1 MSPEEKE
8 HIKLIDSTS
17 ETDLDEKSTQEE
29 IKHTREKSIDKISE
43 HIMKIHHET
52 FKKLAATK
60 WVKK

>member
-29 IKHTREKSIDKISE
+29 IKRTREKSVEKISE
-43 HIMKIHHET
+43 HIMKIHDET
-52 FKKLAATK
+52 FKKFAATK